1 MLCKL
6 IPPLTIIYLN
16 EYCMGNQWKGCCI
29 EVKSAVRS
37 TCSALL
43 VAIVSR
49 AGTFFNADDRQV
61 NFAHYSAFVNCLLMR
76 FGCDVSKWRQMV
88 RTVETYDMGVYFLI
102 KEIDFRAEK
111 LIISQ
116 MEIIMFGVQELS
128 TVTLSM
134 CHWNW
139 DQKKCLE
146 EEEQA

>member
-49 AGTFFNADDRQV
+49 AGTFFNADDKSTLHTIHPLSINNDLKYDLV
-61 NFAHYSAFVNCLLMR
+61 VMS
-76 FGCDVSKWRQMV
+76 VSGDRWSEQLKR
-88 RTVETYDMGVYFLI
+88 
-102 KEIDFRAEK
+102 DFRAEK
-111 LIISQ
+111 LIISE
-116 MEIIMFGVQELS
+116 MEIVMFNVQELS

-146 EEEQA
+146 EEQA